1 MLDKII
7 STEDS
12 EPEYLETIIIQGIN
26 KEIHEFFE
34 DDILIRFQEE
44 RRLTNDSGSRNRVQ
58 EQKKNPDVVQ
68 SLGSRRSDDINMPEF
83 PHFPQVDKLPNI
95 NEADFKIVSSSVEDE
110 DYPRKL
116 LSKIAHLVSQSWSK

>member
-1 MLDKII
+1 MLLDKII

-12 EPEYLETIIIQGIN
+12 EPEYLETIIIQGMN
-26 KEIHEFFE
+26 KEIEIFE

-44 RRLTNDSGSRNRVQ
+44 RRSTNDSGSRNRVQ

-68 SLGSRRSDDINMPEF
+68 SLGSRRSDDGNMPQF
-83 PHFPQVDKLPNI
+83 PHFPQVDKLSNI

-116 LSKIAHLVSQSWSK
+116 LSKIAHLVSQSWNK